1 MNCKN
6 DECKVRMIKEG
17 THAKCPDN
25 SSCGDYI
32 PPTNADRIRAMSDEE
47 LAAFLTEVEYRRSA
61 AGGGAKWKI
70 VPNTLAWLHEPAEE
84 DGHDGFNSCDIF
96 CNGIEQPFKTRADD
110 FCSYGEGKDGDG
122 KWLN

>member
-47 LAAFLTEVEYRRSA
+47 LA
-61 AGGGAKWKI
+61 G
-70 VPNTLAWLHEPAEE
+70 
-84 DGHDGFNSCDIF
+84 IF
-96 CNGIEQPFKTRADD
+96 PQSR
-110 FCSYGEGKDGDG
+110 
-122 KWLN
+122 LL

>member
-32 PPTNADRIRAMSDEE
+32 PPTNASECCRFIAIPQ
-47 LAAFLTEVEYRRSA
+47 
-61 AGGGAKWKI
+61 K
-70 VPNTLAWLHEPAEE
+70 E
-84 DGHDGFNSCDIF
+84 D
-96 CNGIEQPFKTRADD
+96 DD
-110 FCSYGEGKDGDG
+110 H
-122 KWLN
+122 